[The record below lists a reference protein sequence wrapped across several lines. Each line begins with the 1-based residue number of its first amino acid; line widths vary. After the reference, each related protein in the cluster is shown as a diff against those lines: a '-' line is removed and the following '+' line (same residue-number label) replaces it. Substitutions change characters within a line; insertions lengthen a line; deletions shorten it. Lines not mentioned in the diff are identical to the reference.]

1 MTEPFGSDRSIGLP
15 TQTSVRLYL
24 KHDWLWLRAGIVQ
37 KGDEIPCPVDADGR
51 LTEPV
56 TDFVGEYVKDADRA
70 IIAKLKGEGRIVN
83 VATEHHSY
91 PFCWRSDTP
100 LIYKVQV
107 RHQLCGCPQAFET
120 T

>member
-1 MTEPFGSDRSIGLP
+1 MA
-15 TQTSVRLYL
+15 TSCIR
-24 KHDWLWLRAGIVQ
+24 HAGIVQ
-37 KGDEIPCPVDADGR
+37 KGDELPCPVDADGR

-56 TDFVGEYVKDADRA
+56 TDFLGEYVKDADRA

-100 LIYKVQV
+100 LIYKVTV
-107 RHQLCGCPQAFET
+107 RAIMLWNLAEYAMVIILHKR
-120 T
+120 